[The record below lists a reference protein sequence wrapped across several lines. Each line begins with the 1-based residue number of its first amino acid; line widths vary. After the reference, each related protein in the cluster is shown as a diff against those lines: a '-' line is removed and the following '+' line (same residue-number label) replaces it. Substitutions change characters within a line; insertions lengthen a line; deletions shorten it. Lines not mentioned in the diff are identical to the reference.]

1 MSGTSGA
8 APRENKKRE
17 HNNETECKMCR
28 GTGNAHLQIE
38 VLMAEQQARVERN
51 FWVALMVKKFDE
63 AWYLSKYPDVKEAVK
78 RGAVPSGRQHYVQ
91 FGYYENRLPSAIVV
105 NEKWYLETYPDVS
118 EAIRAGIYKSGQA
131 HFEQAG
137 FREGRMPHATFQL

>member
-1 MSGTSGA
+1 
-8 APRENKKRE
+8 
-17 HNNETECKMCR
+17 MCR